1 MAAERS
7 GAGGDQGHGSSIQEI
22 EGHSSHNISDIRR
35 EIDLW
40 AEDVEKVLITDG
52 GVRHTEELSE
62 TLRELRLAVQSKKG
76 NAAAVTLCG
85 RRALHEVHRAVTF
98 SSEKETKTTWILLFE
113 TLDMLMERQP
123 VEDDTDEVADAVDL
137 SLISLPDV

>member
-1 MAAERS
+1 MTT
-7 GAGGDQGHGSSIQEI
+7 QGHVSSIHEI
-22 EGHSSHNISDIRR
+22 EGHFPHNISDIRR

-52 GVRHTEELSE
+52 RVGHTEELSE
-62 TLRELRLAVQSKKG
+62 ALRELRLAVQSKKG
-76 NAAAVTLCG
+76 RAAAVTLCG